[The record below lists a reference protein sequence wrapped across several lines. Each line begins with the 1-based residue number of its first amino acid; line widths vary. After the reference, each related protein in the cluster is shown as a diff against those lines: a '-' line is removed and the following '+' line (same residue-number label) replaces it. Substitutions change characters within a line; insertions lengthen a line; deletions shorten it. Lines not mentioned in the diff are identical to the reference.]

1 METCSGACLL
11 RIFMTRYS
19 QCNTELARR
28 LRICGRVILHRSNTR
43 EAIRVPSPRPSSPR
57 PFIFLVRTGDAP
69 SPISTSRTVQSVS
82 HHSLRSAPSCSP
94 LSFPR
99 TALLQACTVCSYSSR
114 SRLMHRTPRCSHKR
128 YCLPPSPAG
137 ASHSPRHVPEPTPS
151 HEHLSRT
158 PPAHP
163 ARQTPHRARAAQTLT
178 LVLLIPTPGPAH
190 QRRPLA
196 THGRVDISSEDT
208 RYTWTCART
217 TQGVSTQRRTTQ
229 PGDTHPYCRVP
240 APRV

>member
-1 METCSGACLL
+1 MIVVLCLSNNAL
-11 RIFMTRYS
+11 AGDRDIHRWTRCHGYRDWAGGRPWCKRVPHAAS
-19 QCNTELARR
+19 ASAAVLYYIAQTRAKLFAFHPHFPPPHDPSSSSCAQATRR
-28 LRICGRVILHRSNTR
+28 LQS
-43 EAIRVPSPRPSSPR
+43 RPPGL
-57 PFIFLVRTGDAP
+57 FK
-69 SPISTSRTVQSVS
+69 
-82 HHSLRSAPSCSP
+82 
-94 LSFPR
+94 
-99 TALLQACTVCSYSSR
+99 ACTVCSYSSR
-114 SRLMHRTPRCSHKR
+114 SRLMHRTPRCSHTR

-208 RYTWTCART
+208 RYTRTCART